1 MNRHIDRPH
10 DRSEHRRGA
19 VLVMALAC
27 LVIVGVLQ
35 VLLVQAAV
43 ARRRLS
49 QEQALRHQAR
59 WLAEAG
65 IERAAARLATEADY
79 RGETW
84 QVPAEDLPA
93 AGRSAAEPAT
103 IEIEVQLA
111 SPGKRADS
119 GAENGANQRVV
130 RVRAAYPRE
139 LPRRVVYE
147 KQVTLS
153 PFRAR

>member
-1 MNRHIDRPH
+1 MNRRRRPH
-10 DRSEHRRGA
+10 SAPRRGT

-27 LVIVGVLQ
+27 LVILGVLQ

-49 QEQALRHQAR
+49 HEQAFRHQAR

-65 IERAAARLATEADY
+65 IERAAARLAAEADY

-84 QVPAEDLPA
+84 QVSAEELPPSGQRA
-93 AGRSAAEPAT
+93 SEPASV
-103 IEIEVQLA
+103 EIEVQSA
-111 SPGKRADS
+111 TAATAATDQRSDDRAN
-119 GAENGANQRVV
+119 ERMV
-130 RVRAAYPRE
+130 RVRAAYPRD

-147 KQVTLS
+147 KQITVSLS
-153 PFRAR
+153 RAR

>member
-1 MNRHIDRPH
+1 MNRRRRPH
-10 DRSEHRRGA
+10 SAPRRGT

-27 LVIVGVLQ
+27 LVILGVLQ

-49 QEQALRHQAR
+49 HEQAFRHQAR

-65 IERAAARLATEADY
+65 IERAAARLAAEADY

-84 QVPAEDLPA
+84 QVSAEELPPSGQGASQPASVEIDVQSATA
-93 AGRSAAEPAT
+93 AADQRSDD
-103 IEIEVQLA
+103 
-111 SPGKRADS
+111 RAN
-119 GAENGANQRVV
+119 ERMV
-130 RVRAAYPRE
+130 RVRAAYPRD

-147 KQVTLS
+147 KQITVSLS
-153 PFRAR
+153 RAR